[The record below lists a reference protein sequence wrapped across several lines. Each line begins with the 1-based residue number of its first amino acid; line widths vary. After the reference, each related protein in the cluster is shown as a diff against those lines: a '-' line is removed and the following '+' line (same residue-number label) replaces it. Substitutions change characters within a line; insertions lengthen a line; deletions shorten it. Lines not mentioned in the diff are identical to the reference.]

1 MFKRF
6 KDGSAVFVNPFICH
20 AVKGVFT
27 SDSGIIGDPKGDF
40 AAALLQE
47 VPNGTAPFF
56 ALSSGMNTE
65 NATDTIIHWFEELHL
80 SGRTTLAENVDG
92 SETAIDVADASSYVA
107 GVILLIES
115 TAEMVFVTSV
125 SGNTVTVVR
134 GFAGTTASAAGV
146 IGDGVQ
152 RIGTAYEE
160 ASSKPIAVANQGY
173 PRFNYMQVFRNTWNI
188 SGTAQAV
195 DYYTGSKAAKTRRDA
210 SLMHAEDIERSLLF
224 GRKVTGVVNGVRF
237 SMMDGL
243 RAQITTNVVPAGGT
257 TDWTDIDA
265 FLRSVFEKNIKGKP
279 NERIALGGNGALSVL
294 NDIARIEGQIMIS
307 VGQTDFGLNVNRWI
321 TPYGNITLLTHPL
334 MVENPLWTKDMDV
347 IHPGAVTI
355 KWLRRTFEDNYDRDG
370 TRAGV
375 DADFGVY
382 TSELSLKYGLER
394 TGGRFTGLTAGA
406 AVPP

>member
-1 MFKRF
+1 MFKRL
-6 KDGSAVFVNPFICH
+6 KDGSAIFVRPSDCF

-27 SDSGIIGDPKGDF
+27 SDAGIIGDPKGDF

-56 ALSSGMNTE
+56 ALSSGMNSE
-65 NATDTIIHWFEELHL
+65 NATDTIIHWFEEQHL
-80 SGRTTLAENVDG
+80 TGRTLTAEAVSIG
-92 SETAIDVADASSYVA
+92 ETDIDVVDASSYVV
-107 GVILLIES
+107 GTILL
-115 TAEMVFVTSV
+115 AEETGELLFITGV
-125 SGNTVTVVR
+125 SGNTITVVK
-134 GFAGTTASAAGV
+134 GFGGTT
-146 IGDGVQ
+146 DGTISTATGLQ

-160 ASSKPIAVANQGY
+160 ASSKPVAVANQGY

-195 DYYTGSKAAKTRRDA
+195 DYYTGSKASKTRRDA
-210 SLMHAEDIERSLLF
+210 SLMHAEDIERSLMF
-224 GRKVTGVVNGVRF
+224 SKKVTGVVNAVRF
-237 SMMDGL
+237 SVMDGL
-243 RAQITTNVVPAGGT
+243 RAQITTNVAPQGAT
-257 TDWTDIDA
+257 TDWSDIDA
-265 FLRSVFEKNIKGKP
+265 FLRSIFEKNIKGKP
-279 NERIALGGNGALSVL
+279 NERVALGGNGALAVL

-334 MVENPLWTKDMDV
+334 MVENPLWTMDMDV
-347 IHPGAVTI
+347 FHPGAVTI

-382 TSELSLKYGLER
+382 TSELSLKYALER
-394 TGGRFTGLTAGA
+394 TGGRMTGMTAGA
-406 AVPP
+406 AVP

>member
-1 MFKRF
+1 MRNISRY
-6 KDGSAVFVNPFICH
+6 GCFVNPFICF
-20 AVKGVFT
+20 AVKGIFT

-65 NATDTIIHWFEELHL
+65 NATDTIIHWFEEQHL
-80 SGRTTLAENVDG
+80 SGRTTLAEAMDSG
-92 SETAIDVADASSYVA
+92 TSETAMDVADGSLFVA
-107 GVILLIES
+107 GTVVL
-115 TAEMVFVTSV
+115 AEETGEMMFVTAV
-125 SGNTVTVVR
+125 SGNTLTVIR
-134 GFAGTTASAAGV
+134 GFAGTSTASG
-146 IGDGVQ
+146 ITSGTGLQ

-160 ASSKPIAVANQGY
+160 ASSRPTAIANQGY

-195 DYYTGSKAAKTRRDA
+195 DYYTGSKASKTRRDA
-210 SLMHAEDIERSLLF
+210 SLLHAEDIERSLLH
-224 GRKVTGVVNGVRF
+224 GKKVTGVVNGTRF

-243 RAQITTNVVPAGGT
+243 RAQITTNVAPQGAT
-257 TDWTDIDA
+257 TDWSDIDA
-265 FLRSVFEKNIKGKP
+265 FLRSIFEKNIKGKP
-279 NERIALGGNGALSVL
+279 NERVALGGNGALAVL

-321 TPYGNITLLTHPL
+321 TPYGNISLLTHPL

-347 IHPGAVTI
+347 FHPGAVTI

-382 TSELSLKYGLER
+382 TSELSLKYGVER
-394 TGGRFTGLTAGA
+394 TGGRMTGMTEGA
-406 AVPP
+406 AVPV

>member
-1 MFKRF
+1 MRSNHI
-6 KDGSAVFVNPFICH
+6 DALRARILGGNVCYAVR
-20 AVKGVFT
+20 GVFT
-27 SDSGIIGDPKGDF
+27 SDASIQGDPRGDF

-65 NATDTIIHWFEELHL
+65 NATDTIIHWFEEQHL
-80 SGRTTLAENVDG
+80 SGRTTTAEAVSQG
-92 SETAIDVADASSYVA
+92 ETGIDVADASSYVP
-107 GVILLIES
+107 GVILLSEE
-115 TAEMVFVTSV
+115 TGEMLFVTAV
-125 SGNTVTVVR
+125 SGNTITVIK
-134 GFAGTTASAAGV
+134 GFAGTTDAAISISTGL
-146 IGDGVQ
+146 Q

-160 ASSKPIAVANQGY
+160 ASSKPTAIANQGY

-195 DYYTGSKAAKTRRDA
+195 DYYTGSKASKTRRDA
-210 SLMHAEDIERSLLF
+210 SLMHAEDIERSLMF
-224 GRKVTGVVNGVRF
+224 GKKVTGVVNGVRF

-243 RAQITTNVVPAGGT
+243 RAQITTNVSPQGAT
-257 TDWTDIDA
+257 TDWSDIDA
-265 FLRSVFEKNIKGKP
+265 FLRSIFEKNIKGKP
-279 NERIALGGNGALSVL
+279 NERVALGGNGALAVL

-334 MVENPLWTKDMDV
+334 MVENPLWTKDIDV
-347 IHPGAVTI
+347 FHPGAVTI

-382 TSELSLKYGLER
+382 TSELSLKYGMER
-394 TGGRFTGLTAGA
+394 TGGRMTGMTAGA
-406 AVPP
+406 AVPA